1 METRN
6 RRHEQR
12 WQLCTCHGLSMSHG
26 RSGTGQI
33 PLTLLLTELSMG
45 KLKTQTQAQANSHPS
60 ARRHHMGLLKE
71 TQPSE
76 SKALRSLKRQHPD
89 SFNVFRITELTLNP
103 ETHENSSDAESQ
115 PIPENKGG
123 SACLFHHP
131 RAATLVW
138 VHVTKPQN
146 GLTWKGPLKII

>member
-103 ETHENSSDAESQ
+103 ETHENSSDAESLEAAHSPSQ
-115 PIPENKGG
+115 KTRGDPPASSTIHVQLR
-123 SACLFHHP
+123 LFGCTSRNP
-131 RAATLVW
+131 RMV
-138 VHVTKPQN
+138 
-146 GLTWKGPLKII
+146 